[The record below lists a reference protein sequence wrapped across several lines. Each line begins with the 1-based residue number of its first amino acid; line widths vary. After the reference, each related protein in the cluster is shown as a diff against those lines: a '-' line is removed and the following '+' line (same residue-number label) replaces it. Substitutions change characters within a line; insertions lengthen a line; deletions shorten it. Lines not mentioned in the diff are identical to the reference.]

1 MQVQYLPRTTMN
13 KPTLLLLHGAIGSKD
28 QFATLVPLLSPAF
41 DLHLLDF
48 EGHGAAPPRSRPFS
62 IEHFAE
68 NVLDYLEQ
76 HSIERA
82 HIFGYSMGGY
92 VACVLARSRPG
103 VVASVATLGTKFYW
117 AAEIAER
124 EAALLDP
131 QKIATKVPHFARTLA
146 ERHTAAPWEQVLDN
160 TRELL
165 RSLGQTGGLRP
176 PDVAGIEQRVR
187 VMIGDR
193 DATVSMAETLDIYK
207 ALPLG
212 ELEVLPAT
220 PHQFERVPLDRL
232 AYTLTQFFTQE

>member
-1 MQVQYLPRTTMN
+1 MN
-13 KPTLLLLHGAIGSKD
+13 RPTLLLLHGAIGSKD
-28 QFATLVPLLSPAF
+28 QFAPLVPLLSPAF

-48 EGHGAAPPRSRPFS
+48 EGHGSAPPRTRSFS
-62 IEHFAE
+62 MEYFAG

-82 HIFGYSMGGY
+82 HFFGYSMGGY
-92 VACVLARSRPG
+92 VACVLSRSHPG

-117 AAEIAER
+117 DAEVAER
-124 EAALLDP
+124 EVALLNP
-131 QKIATKVPHFARTLA
+131 QKIAAKVPHFARTLA
-146 ERHTAAPWEQVLDN
+146 ERHAAGWEQVLDN

-165 RSLGQTGGLRP
+165 LSLGRTGGLRP

-193 DATVSMAETLDIYK
+193 DATVSLAETLDIYK

-220 PHQFERVPLDRL
+220 PHQFERVPLERL